1 MRQVVRAVPTINAN
15 PPLPGDKSISHRALL
30 LNSLASGVATVSNVC
45 HGDDRDAILRCL
57 RGLGVRI
64 RRKAPPS
71 RGSTGE
77 SFIVYGHGPYGFREP
92 DSVLDAGNSGTTI
105 RLVSGLLAALPFFS
119 VISGDRS
126 LRSRPMDRVVRP
138 LVEMGAEIRGRGQD
152 ALAPLAI
159 VGGKLHG
166 MDYALP
172 VASAQIKSC
181 LLIAG
186 LFARGRTTLHQPVAS
201 RDHTERLLEIMG
213 ADVTVDGLAVSVGR
227 SDLYSVDVRVP
238 GDISAAAFW
247 LVLAACHPDARI
259 RVDRVGINPLRTG
272 VLDVLR
278 DMGAKITLD
287 NIREDGGEPSADL
300 AVESSQL
307 KAVEIGGDII
317 PRVIDE
323 LPVLALAACFAEG
336 TTSIRDAHELRV
348 KESDRIHATVEGL
361 TNLGAMVEERA
372 DGMIVHGTGRL
383 TGGETSS
390 YGDHRLA
397 MTMAIAG
404 LLAGGETGVSD
415 AEAAG
420 VSYPDFWQALNDVQQ
435 VPDKPES

>member
-1 MRQVVRAVPTINAN
+1 MRQVVRPRPSIDAQPV
-15 PPLPGDKSISHRALL
+15 LPGDKSISHRALL
-30 LNSLASGVATVSNVC
+30 LNSLASGQATVSNVC
-45 HGDDRDAILRCL
+45 DGDDRDAMLRCL

-64 RRKAPPS
+64 RRNAHGDGDAS
-71 RGSTGE
+71 GE
-77 SFIVYGHGPYGFREP
+77 SFTVYGHGPYGFREP
-92 DSVLDAGNSGTTI
+92 DTVLDAGNSGTAM
-105 RLVSGLLAALPFFS
+105 RLVAGLLAALPFFS

-166 MDYALP
+166 IDYTMP
-172 VASAQIKSC
+172 VASAQVKSC

-186 LFARGRTTLHQPVAS
+186 LFAQGRTTLHQSGAS

-213 ADVTVDGLAVSVGR
+213 ADVTVDGLTLSVGR
-227 SDLYSVDVRVP
+227 SDLYPVDVRVP

-247 LVLAACHPDARI
+247 LVLAACHPNARI
-259 RVDRVGINPLRTG
+259 KIERVGINPLRTG
-272 VLDVLR
+272 ILDVLKA
-278 DMGAKITLD
+278 MGAKISLD

-300 AVESSQL
+300 TAESSQL
-307 KAVEIGGDII
+307 QATEIGGDII

-336 TTSIRDAHELRV
+336 TTTIRDGHELRV
-348 KESDRIHATVEGL
+348 KESDRVHSTVDGL
-361 TNLGAMVEERA
+361 TNLGARIEERT
-372 DGMIVHGTGRL
+372 DGMIIHGTGEL
-383 TGGETSS
+383 TGGQTRS

-404 LLAGGETGVSD
+404 LLAKGETGISE
-415 AEAAG
+415 AEAAT
-420 VSYPDFWQALNDVQQ
+420 VSYPGFWDTLNEIQQAPHSEL
-435 VPDKPES
+435 